1 MEKKEII
8 EALKSIFDECLKG
21 RTKAGIIEQTN
32 LTLFFNRF
40 SDSYISIFPEK
51 GDSSFIQ

>member
-1 MEKKEII
+1 MI